1 MLSTRLVLFVTPQA
15 GLSALPRHLGHR
27 QPLEAPISVLGRKRD
42 LNLNGAVALAES
54 AQGLGDKA
62 ALPNS
67 TYHLIGSDS
76 SCIVAFSL
84 KPWRTFDTLN
94 CSI

>member
-1 MLSTRLVLFVTPQA
+1 M
-15 GLSALPRHLGHR
+15 
-27 QPLEAPISVLGRKRD
+27 I
-42 LNLNGAVALAES
+42 LNGAVALAES

-67 TYHLIGSDS
+67 TYHLIGYAS
-76 SCIVAFSL
+76 SCIAAFSL
-84 KPWRTFDTLN
+84 KPLRIFDTLN